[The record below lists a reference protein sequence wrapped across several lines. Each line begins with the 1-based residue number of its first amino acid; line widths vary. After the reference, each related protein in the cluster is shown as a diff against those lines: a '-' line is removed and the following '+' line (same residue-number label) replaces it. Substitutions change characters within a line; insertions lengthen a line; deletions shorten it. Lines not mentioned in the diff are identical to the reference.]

1 MEQIKMTKRFIKLL
15 SAFSLLLF
23 ISAIAFGQETTGRIE
38 VTVTDP
44 TGAVVPNA
52 SVTVENTS
60 NTAGFKRT
68 VTTDGEGFQ
77 RFLQVPAGNYKV
89 TVAAISGFGEKVI
102 EGVVVELGKTTPVNV
117 QLAVGTGTTV
127 VNVNDAADIIPLD
140 TTESK
145 IQTNISA
152 QTAELLPKGTNFS
165 SVLKVSPAT
174 RPEPLNGGFQIDG
187 SSGSENTFIVD
198 GQEVTDVRTGVLNSN
213 NNLPFQLVQEV
224 QVKSS
229 GFEAEYGGATGG
241 VINVVTK
248 GGGNDFHGEFGAQ
261 FLPSKLQPVGR
272 QALILNN
279 QNAAEYFPSKRDNFL
294 GFYPTANLS
303 GPIIKDRVWFFTSYT
318 PQIFTRNRTINY
330 VNPTT
335 RVPTG
340 VVQEYSQKVTDEYA
354 FARVDAQP
362 FSKLRL
368 SGSYTYNPTALRG
381 PASLPGWSSALDT
394 ALPTG
399 GTGTSGSAYL
409 DQTGGRV
416 NSQSVAGQAVYTVN
430 SNFYVT
436 ARAGHYFINQK
447 LTSYGIGDVS
457 IPRVTCSASSPT
469 QFPAGFGCIRG
480 FNNGLPVNSNVL
492 FDATRRRTFDADATY
507 IVSGF
512 GGRHEFKG
520 GYQYNGLSNELL
532 SQTRDQIVFRYGQTI
547 AAYSGRAI
555 PSSPT
560 AVGAGLLRQF
570 REQGDVSSKNEGIY
584 IQDKWQPF
592 NRLTLNLGIRTER
605 EDVPSFSPGL
615 QGLKF
620 GWGDK
625 LAPRIGGAFDV
636 TGDGKTKVS
645 AFYGWFYDRFKYELP
660 RGSFGGQFFHDFF
673 YEIFPTDT
681 YATFTPAN
689 ILGNGTAVVGG
700 SCPNTTTPIFGRVR
714 CDLDFRVPSNSG
726 LGVEFGAIDPDLK
739 AFRNS
744 EFTVTFERELNS
756 DFIASGRYTRKQV
769 DYAIEDA
776 GFLTSTGSE
785 AYVIGNPGR
794 GLYAQVAQQNGLA
807 NLKPQRQYDALE
819 LRLDK
824 RFSKNYFFQLNYTY
838 SRLYGNYSG
847 LASSDED
854 GRVSPNVN
862 RFFDLPHAGYTV
874 AGGQDN
880 GRLPTDR
887 PHALKFYGAYSLNW
901 DKFGFSKNNNTEFSV
916 FTTAQSGTP
925 LTSTVDILNID
936 TIVLS
941 KRGDLGRTGVF
952 TQTDFAVRHR
962 YKFGRDNRF
971 TLVVESDILNL
982 FDEKNTLSVNN
993 LLSITNYDLTD
1004 PQWGI
1009 ITAAESTLPNAYSLA
1024 LARFQ
1029 KTGSAA
1035 IAADAKANVYPLF
1048 NKASSFQ
1055 GTRAV
1060 RFGFRLLF

>member
-1 MEQIKMTKRFIKLL
+1 MTKRFTKLL
-15 SAFSLLLF
+15 SVFSMLLF
-23 ISAIAFGQETTGRIE
+23 VSAIAFGQETAGRIE

-44 TGAVVPNA
+44 QGAVVPNVG
-52 SVTVENTS
+52 VTVENIGT
-60 NTAGFKRT
+60 TAGFKRS

-77 RFLQVPAGNYKV
+77 RILQVPAGVYKI
-89 TVAAISGFGEKVI
+89 TVAATSGFGEKVI
-102 EGVVVELGKTTPVNV
+102 EGVQVELGKSTPVNIE
-117 QLAVGTGTTV
+117 LTVGTGTTV

-187 SSGSENTFIVD
+187 SSGSENTFIID
-198 GQEVTDVRTGVLNSN
+198 GQEVTDVRTGVLNSG

-224 QVKSS
+224 QIKSS

-248 GGGNDFHGEFGAQ
+248 GGGNEFHGEFGAQ
-261 FLPSKLQPVGR
+261 FQPSKLQPVGR

-279 QNAAEYFPSKRDNFL
+279 QNAAEYFPSQRDNFL

-330 VNPTT
+330 LNPTT

-340 VVQEYSQKVTDEYA
+340 VVQEYSAKQTDEYT

-368 SGSYTYNPTALRG
+368 SGSYTYNPTLLRG
-381 PASLPGWSSALDT
+381 AIPAWSSALDA

-409 DQTGGRV
+409 DQTGGRT
-416 NSQSVAGQAVYTVN
+416 NSQNVAGQAVYTPT
-430 SNFYVT
+430 SNLILT

-447 LTSYGIGDVS
+447 LNSYGIGDVTV
-457 IPRVTCSASSPT
+457 PRVTCSASSPT

-492 FDATRRRTFDADATY
+492 FDATRRRTFEADATY
-507 IVSGF
+507 IVSSF

-532 SQTRDQIVFRYGQTI
+532 SQTRDQIVLRYGQTI
-547 AAYSGRAI
+547 ASYSGRAI

-570 REQGDVSSKNEGIY
+570 REQGDVSSKNEGVY

-592 NRLTLNLGIRTER
+592 NRLTLNLGFRTER
-605 EDVPSFSPGL
+605 ESVPSFSPGL
-615 QGLKF
+615 DGLKF
-620 GWGDK
+620 NWGDK
-625 LAPRIGGAFDV
+625 LAPRLGAAFDI

-673 YEIFPTDT
+673 YELFPGDT
-681 YATFTPAN
+681 LAALTPAN
-689 ILGNGTAVVGG
+689 ILGGGTAVVGG

-726 LGVEFGAIDPDLK
+726 LGIEFGAIDPDLK

-769 DYAIEDA
+769 DFAIEDA

-785 AYVIGNPGR
+785 AYIIGNPGR
-794 GLYAQVAQQNGLA
+794 GLYAQVAQANGLQ

-824 RFSKNYFFQLNYTY
+824 RFSKNYYFNLNYTY

-862 RFFDLPHAGYTV
+862 RFFDLPHAGFTV
-874 AGGQDN
+874 RGGADN
-880 GRLPTDR
+880 GLLPTDR

-901 DKFGFSKNNNTEFSV
+901 EQLGLGKNNTTEFQA

-925 LTSTVDILNID
+925 LTTTVDILNID

-941 KRGDLGRTGVF
+941 ERGDLGRTGVF

-971 TLVVESDILNL
+971 TLVVETDILNL
-982 FDEKNTLSVNN
+982 FDEKNELSRNN
-993 LLSITNYDLTD
+993 LLSITNFDITD
-1004 PQWGI
+1004 PALGI
-1009 ITAAESTLPNAYSLA
+1009 ITAAESTQANAYSLA

-1029 KTGSAA
+1029 RNGGAA
-1035 IAADAKANVYPLF
+1035 IETAARANLYPLF
-1048 NKASSFQ
+1048 NKTNSFQ
-1055 GTRAV
+1055 GPRSV